1 MKFFHLYVSVFFILF
16 SDVSYVSPVPATMPT
31 PSVLTIVS
39 RNMMAV
45 FVRNG
50 TFYVSRPLSYS
61 VPIRG
66 HFSRSID

>member
-1 MKFFHLYVSVFFILF
+1 MNFLHLYVSVFFIFFL
-16 SDVSYVSPVPATMPT
+16 DVSYVSHVPATMPT
-31 PSVLTIVS
+31 PSVLTIVT

-50 TFYVSRPLSYS
+50 TYYVSRPLSYY
-61 VPIRG
+61 VHVRG